1 MAKETQDEDKCQLLE
16 EEFLQNILKVITDLR
31 LTVQG
36 INLSIVTP
44 RFEKK
49 LQLHEK
55 KNKKLTIFK
64 TTVINTKLLLYRIN
78 RMN

>member
-49 LQLHEK
+49 IATAWK
-55 KNKKLTIFK
+55 KKKK
-64 TTVINTKLLLYRIN
+64 
-78 RMN
+78 

>member
-49 LQLHEK
+49 IATAWK
-55 KNKKLTIFK
+55 KK
-64 TTVINTKLLLYRIN
+64 
-78 RMN
+78 